1 MDLCVI
7 DSAPTNCLCVPQ
19 ERVSLMN
26 LWRCQAYLRSS
37 AITWLKVSSGESR
50 KGFCYNCCGV
60 EPHTMSRH
68 TTCSQQWHASSQ
80 SAILHDSIWPVH
92 FPDMLANFSGTFIPG
107 KSVGLPF
114 MHFFLFN
121 ALYQKFQRLNFH
133 PLNELWR
140 DERNLTH
147 RDSWPSPSIHE
158 VNLRNYRNVTLNIL
172 RLDQYC

>member
-37 AITWLKVSSGESR
+37 AMTWLTVSSGEPR
-50 KGFCYNCCGV
+50 KRFCYNCCSI

-68 TTCSQQWHASSQ
+68 TACSQQWHASSQ
-80 SAILHDSIWPVH
+80 SAILHDSIWPIH

-114 MHFFLFN
+114 MHFFIQCTIPEVSTTKLPPPKW
-121 ALYQKFQRLNFH
+121 ALERWKEFDAPRLVTFTFH
-133 PLNELWR
+133 PR
-140 DERNLTH
+140 
-147 RDSWPSPSIHE
+147 SKPS
-158 VNLRNYRNVTLNIL
+158 
-172 RLDQYC
+172 